1 MAIQYLTY
9 QQIDKQQWDACV
21 GTADNGLI
29 YACSYYLDAMAEN
42 WDALVLNNYQIVM
55 PLTWKK
61 KYGIYY
67 LYQPY
72 FTASLGVFG
81 KNITQDITAQ
91 FLQSVPAKFK
101 YWDIYLNA
109 GNFFEL
115 TNFPLYQR
123 INYVLPLTESY
134 EVLYKNFRENIKR
147 NVKKA
152 KQLNCTVVK
161 DIAVDEV
168 IALAIE
174 QSNQFSTITQKDYGR
189 FKKLYNLL
197 YVNKQAITYGVFS
210 ARKELLASCVFFFYQ
225 KRACYILAG
234 NHPDGKTYG
243 ASHTMLNAFIQ
254 EHAGTDL
261 ILDFEG
267 SNISSLAFFYSSFGA
282 VEEKYAGL
290 KINNLPWWIKAFK
303 S

>member
-1 MAIQYLTY
+1 VAIQYLTY
-9 QQIDKQQWDACV
+9 HQIDKQLWNESIDNA
-21 GTADNGLI
+21 ANGLI

-42 WDALVLNNYQIVM
+42 WDALVFNNYQIVM

-81 KNITQDITAQ
+81 KDITQDIIAQ
-91 FLQSVPAKFK
+91 FLQSIPSKFK

-115 TNFPLYQR
+115 INFPLYQR
-123 INYVLPLTESY
+123 INYVLPLTEKY

-152 KQLNCTVVK
+152 IQLNCTVVK

-168 IALAIE
+168 VALAIE
-174 QSNQFSTITQKDYGR
+174 QSNQFSPITQNDYGR

-197 YVNKQAITYGVFS
+197 YLNKQAITYGVYS

-225 KRACYILAG
+225 NRAYYILAG

-254 EHAGTDL
+254 EYAGENL

-290 KINNLPWWIKAFK
+290 KMNNLPWWMKGFK